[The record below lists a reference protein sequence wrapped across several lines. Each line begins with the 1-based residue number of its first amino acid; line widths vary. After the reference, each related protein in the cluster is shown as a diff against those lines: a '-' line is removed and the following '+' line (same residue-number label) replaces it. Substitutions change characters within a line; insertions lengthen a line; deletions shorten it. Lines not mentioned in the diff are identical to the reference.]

1 VVLSIVGL
9 IVVVASAGGE
19 APPLGEVEIAQ
30 TSAEPDEPR
39 ALVVIDPGHGGTNT
53 GAPGVAE
60 GIYEKSVTL
69 ALALGVQE
77 RLATRGIEVV
87 LTRTDDVYISLR
99 NRVRQAN
106 ALDADLF
113 VSIHA
118 NATDAHTQ
126 RGFETYV
133 LSPKAIDVDGRALRD
148 DEGTPREELDG
159 VMAAVLDDVER
170 GAAQP
175 LAASLAADIQT
186 NLSGARGERWNRGV
200 RQASMHVLLGAT
212 MPAVL
217 VEVGFIDHPI
227 EGVELMKAQVQSD
240 ICDAM
245 ADAIAQALT
254 SE

>member
-1 VVLSIVGL
+1 M

-19 APPLGEVEIAQ
+19 VTRSSEVVAPPAA
-30 TSAEPDEPR
+30 TEPDEPR
-39 ALVVIDPGHGGTNT
+39 ALVVLDPGHGGTNT
-53 GAPGVAE
+53 GAPGVSE
-60 GIYEKSVTL
+60 GIYEKSLTL
-69 ALALGVQE
+69 VLARGVRE
-77 RLATRGIEVV
+77 RLATRGIDVI

-99 NRVRQAN
+99 NRVRRAN
-106 ALDADLF
+106 ELDADLF

-126 RGFETYV
+126 RGFESYV
-133 LSPKAIDVDGRALRD
+133 LSPQAIDVDARALRD
-148 DEGTPREELDG
+148 DEGTPRGALDATT
-159 VMAAVLDDVER
+159 AAVLDDVER

-175 LAASLAADIQT
+175 MAASLAGAIQT
-186 NLSGARGERWNRGV
+186 NLSDVRGERWNRGV

-227 EGVELMKAQVQSD
+227 EGVELMKPGAQAA

-245 ADAIAQALT
+245 ADAIAAALAP
-254 SE
+254 E